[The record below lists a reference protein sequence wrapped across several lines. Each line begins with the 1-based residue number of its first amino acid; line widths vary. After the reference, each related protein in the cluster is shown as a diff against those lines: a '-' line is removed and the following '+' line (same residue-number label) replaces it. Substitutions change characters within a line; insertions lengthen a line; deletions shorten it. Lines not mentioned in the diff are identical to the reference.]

1 MSETIWLAGS
11 ALSKSSRESPQAWV
25 KRFLAESRVKPEWIT
40 SIHLIN
46 SKPGRQPSTW
56 EFPVIPQF
64 WSGGTGQA
72 HFILSATSREVRAG
86 DHDLVMLLE
95 INSAG
100 WNASL
105 LASPAFFGPRNRIPA
120 VLMLETRTFNQT
132 DPGQIFS
139 RQKKYLDQFNLPF
152 GPIPDVPAAWLKGSV
167 WLEASG
173 SLNALNAAATYLEGH
188 PGRKS
193 AILTSPNLEPGMV
206 TILEGL

>member
-1 MSETIWLAGS
+1 MSEAIWLAGS
-11 ALSKSSRESPQAWV
+11 ALPKSSRESPQAWV

-46 SKPGRQPSTW
+46 SKPGMQPSTW

-120 VLMLETRTFNQT
+120 VVLLETRTFNQT
-132 DPGQIFS
+132 NPEQIFS

-152 GPIPDVPAAWLKGSV
+152 DPIPDFSTAWLKNTV
-167 WLEASG
+167 WVSASG
-173 SLNALNAAATYLEGH
+173 LLNALNAAASSLVGQ

-193 AILTSPNLEPGMV
+193 AILTSLKLEPGMV